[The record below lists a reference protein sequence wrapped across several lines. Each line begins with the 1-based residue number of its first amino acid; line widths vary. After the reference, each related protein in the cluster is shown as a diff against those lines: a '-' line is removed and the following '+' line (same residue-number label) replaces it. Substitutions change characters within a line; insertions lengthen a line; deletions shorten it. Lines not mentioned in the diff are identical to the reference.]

1 MAVIERTTPTIALA
15 RKARHR
21 KPTLCLPCKLGLC
34 RIPRWTIRSLAVIA
48 LITGILFDLRQFG
61 VI

>member
-1 MAVIERTTPTIALA
+1 MAVIERTTPTIALT

-21 KPTLCLPCKLGLC
+21 KPTLCLPCRLGLC
-34 RIPRWTIRSLAVIA
+34 RIPRWTIRAAGVIA
-48 LITGILFDLRQFG
+48 LIAGIVFDLYTFG